1 MYERSKVFRYSLE
14 RSKATLFSRFDK
26 EENWLIG
33 GARSTTRWPSSA
45 ATPWRNIY
53 LALFSR
59 FRAYASYFARINWSV
74 LSTRM
79 CIFPYVIIT
88 SRDKVNL
95 VAFNSIVQSNEER
108 ERERGS
114 LWRYP
119 KNPNDKIGNKLPMIR
134 RTRPNNTPTRVY
146 WHLREGKR
154 RLPTSLTHYVFEHS
168 SYRTLLNKG
177 TIRLSTRAMP
187 RCR

>member
-1 MYERSKVFRYSLE
+1 MDDLRWNKLSNRTFLQQKTHNYHRSIVRASSHKSTPCSVYIYIYMYERSKVFRYSLE

-108 ERERGS
+108 ERER
-114 LWRYP
+114 LALT
-119 KNPNDKIGNKLPMIR
+119 LPEKPER
-134 RTRPNNTPTRVY
+134 
-146 WHLREGKR
+146 
-154 RLPTSLTHYVFEHS
+154 
-168 SYRTLLNKG
+168 
-177 TIRLSTRAMP
+177 
-187 RCR
+187 